1 MRGGTG
7 GAAPARS
14 ATGAPSTAETDGLH
28 ARILAIDYGRARH
41 GLAVSD
47 ALGLAGH
54 PLPALQRADGPRD
67 LASLR
72 RVIDEHDVR
81 RLVVGLPLNMDGTE
95 GEMAAEARAFATRL
109 ERELGLPVLLE
120 DERLSTD
127 EAETL
132 LREGGLRPSQ
142 RRALRDSV
150 AAAVILRG
158 VLEREGG

>member
-1 MRGGTG
+1 M
-7 GAAPARS
+7 
-14 ATGAPSTAETDGLH
+14 H

-47 ALGLAGH
+47 GLGIAGR
-54 PLPALQRADGPRD
+54 PLPALQRREAASD
-67 LASLR
+67 LAVLR

-95 GEMAAEARAFATRL
+95 GEMATEVRAFATRL
-109 ERELGLPVLLE
+109 ERDLGLPVLLE

-127 EAETL
+127 EAESL
-132 LREGGLRPSQ
+132 LREGGLRPSE

-150 AAAVILRG
+150 AAAVILRS
-158 VLEREGG
+158 VLEREAGGAGC